1 MTDLGRCLVTGA
13 GGFIG
18 SHLVEELSRRGSP
31 VRAIA
36 RYNGRGDTGW
46 LAEID
51 EACRD
56 EVEIVLGDVRDPDQM
71 RTLTRG
77 CDTVFHLAALI
88 GIPYS
93 YASPRQNL
101 DTNAGGTLNVLEA
114 ARAEDVRRFVHTS
127 TSEVYGTAQYV
138 PIDEDHPLVGQ
149 SPYSASKIAAD
160 QVTVSYARS
169 FALPAVIVRPF
180 NTFGPRQS
188 MRAVIPTIATQA
200 LWGDT
205 IRLGSLDTTRDFTF
219 VRDTAT
225 GFICAAEAEGVEG
238 GTFNL
243 GVGKEI
249 AVGELAELIRD
260 VVGRDVPIEQE
271 DARMRPAQ
279 SEVDRLLSNPARARE
294 LLGWEPAHDLRTGLE
309 LTIEWIRARGPRAG
323 IAQYAV

>member
-1 MTDLGRCLVTGA
+1 VTGA

-18 SHLVEELSRRGSP
+18 SHLVEELCRRGAP
-31 VRAIA
+31 VRALA

-51 EACRD
+51 DACRN

-71 RTLTRG
+71 RTLVSG

-101 DTNAGGTLNVLEA
+101 DTNAGGTLNLLEA
-114 ARAEDVRRFVHTS
+114 SRAEGVRRFVHTS

-160 QVTVSYARS
+160 QITVSYARS
-169 FALPAVIVRPF
+169 FGLPAVIVRPF

-200 LWGDT
+200 LWSDA

-225 GFICAAEAEGVEG
+225 GFIRAAEAEGVEG
-238 GTFNL
+238 RTFNL

-271 DARMRPAQ
+271 DSRMRPAD
-279 SEVDRLLSNPARARE
+279 SEVDRLCSDPSRAHDA
-294 LLGWEPAHDLRTGLE
+294 LGWVPEHDLRTGLA

-323 IAQYAV
+323 VEQYAV